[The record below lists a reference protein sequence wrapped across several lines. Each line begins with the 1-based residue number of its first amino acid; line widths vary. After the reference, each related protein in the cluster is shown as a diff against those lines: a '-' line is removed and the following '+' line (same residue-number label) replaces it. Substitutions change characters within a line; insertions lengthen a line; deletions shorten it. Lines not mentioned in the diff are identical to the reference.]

1 MLETV
6 GKVDLRGR
14 IQNWMYYEPGKLKDS
29 QWAKSSLSGVRRKT
43 RKASTESREKAQTN
57 LRNP

>member
-6 GKVDLRGR
+6 GKIDLRTK
-14 IQNWMYYEPGKLKDS
+14 IPNWMYYEPGKLKDS
-29 QWAKSSLSGVRRKT
+29 QWEKSSLSGVRRKT
-43 RKASTESREKAQTN
+43 RKTCTESREKAQIN